1 MTRFAALF
9 RFFREDET
17 LFDKLDYIPNFF
29 QENVLK
35 VSSRSRQLKL
45 QIVKMQNDAE
55 DGGKAPKVE
64 T

>member
-35 VSSRSRQLKL
+35 VSSRQLKL